1 MLLKLYNDGAIGIS
15 ASFLGLC
22 VRKPFPYAGEAAKEP
37 ERKRKEASTQSAVEI
52 YREIIKDNIDYDIL
66 MGGMEMKGR
75 SYPETPAHE
84 YLLDIRAGLYL
95 YSSTF
100 FFLS

>member
-1 MLLKLYNDGAIGIS
+1 MLLKLYNDGAISIS

-100 FFLS
+100 FLLS